1 MFVFRSQRFTR
12 KFKKLPIRIQEK
24 FEQRLGIFMH
34 NKYDPVLRLHK
45 LKGDYGTCVSIDITP
60 DVRLIL
66 EHVSLD
72 VYKIRDIGTHSELY
86 E

>member
-45 LKGDYGTCVSIDITP
+45 LKGDYHRCISIDISP
-60 DVRLIL
+60 DMRLIL
-66 EHVSLD
+66 ECVSPE
-72 VYKIRDIGTHSELY
+72 VYKMRDIGTHSELY